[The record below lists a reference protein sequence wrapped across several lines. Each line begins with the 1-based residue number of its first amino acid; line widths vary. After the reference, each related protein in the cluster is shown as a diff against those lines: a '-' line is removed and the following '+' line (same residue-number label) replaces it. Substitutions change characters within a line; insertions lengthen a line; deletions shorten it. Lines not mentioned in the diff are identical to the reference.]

1 MPTAPVLPK
10 LVGQRVKRREDPRLI
25 QGRGTYVDDI
35 ALVGMQHVAFKRGD
49 RIIRTCSE
57 TTGEDVCLIGGSAA
71 YFDLI
76 PKSFRPV
83 PKLLLE
89 RTLTEDQLRPDC

>member
-1 MPTAPVLPK
+1 M
-10 LVGQRVKRREDPRLI
+10 G
-25 QGRGTYVDDI
+25 GRN
-35 ALVGMQHVAFKRGD
+35 AR
-49 RIIRTCSE
+49 E
-57 TTGEDVCLIGGSAA
+57 TTGEDVSLIRGSAA